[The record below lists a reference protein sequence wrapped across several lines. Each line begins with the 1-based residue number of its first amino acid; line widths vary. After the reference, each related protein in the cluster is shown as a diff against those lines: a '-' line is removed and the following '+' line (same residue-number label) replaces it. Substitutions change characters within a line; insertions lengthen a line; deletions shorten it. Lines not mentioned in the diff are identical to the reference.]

1 MVVGGA
7 EAFSLTLET
16 PNSQLPTPKS
26 QIPSQRPAKKP
37 VRAARARDMLPLMRR
52 LDSLVAALA
61 VAATATVMAN
71 QVRQAPGSGPF
82 DLVVANG
89 RVMDPESGLDAVR
102 HIGVRDGRIDAVSE
116 RPLEGRET
124 IDASGLVVAPGFI
137 DLHVHGHDAE
147 NDRVKVLDGVTTAL
161 ELEIGT
167 ADVDAWY
174 AARAGRSLLN
184 YGVSSGHI
192 PSRMAVFG
200 DPGTLLPSGNG
211 GRAVATPPQLADI
224 QARVRRGLE
233 RGGLGVGM
241 GIQYTPAATRWEI
254 VETFR
259 AAAAFGRPVFVH
271 VRSFGAGEPGS
282 SVESFLEV
290 IGAAAVTGASL
301 HIVHLNSMSLDQTP
315 QTLSLVEG
323 ARQRGQDVTTEAY
336 PYSAGMTRIESALLD
351 QYENASDDTLK
362 RLQWVATGERLTR
375 ETFTQYRRQGG
386 MVILHLNTPQM
397 EAMAVT
403 SPLTMIASDGRLEA
417 GKGHPRQAGT
427 FGRVLGHYVRETRQL
442 GLMDALR
449 KMTLMPAM
457 RLQKAAPDFERKG
470 RIRPGADADL
480 VVFDA
485 ERVSDRSTY
494 EQPAVPTEGFR
505 FVIVNGAPVVR
516 QGRVV
521 DGVFPGRA
529 ARAPAR

>member
-1 MVVGGA
+1 MRPLP
-7 EAFSLTLET
+7 SLG
-16 PNSQLPTPKS
+16 
-26 QIPSQRPAKKP
+26 
-37 VRAARARDMLPLMRR
+37 
-52 LDSLVAALA
+52 AALA
-61 VAATATVMAN
+61 VAAAATVIAS
-71 QVRQAPGSGPF
+71 QVRPAPGAGPF

-89 RVMDPESGLDAVR
+89 RVMDPESKLDVIR
-102 HIGVRDGRIDAVSE
+102 HVGVRGGRIDTVSE
-116 RPLEGRET
+116 LPLEGRET

-147 NDRVKVLDGVTTAL
+147 NDRAKVLDGVTTAL

-167 ADVDAWY
+167 VGVDAWY
-174 AARAGRSLLN
+174 AARDGRALLN

-200 DPGTLLPSGNG
+200 DPGTWLPSGDG
-211 GRAVATPPQLADI
+211 GRAVATPAQLTDI
-224 QARVRRGLE
+224 HARVRRGLE
-233 RGGLGVGM
+233 RGALGVGM

-259 AAAAFGRPVFVH
+259 VAAAFGRPVFVH
-271 VRSFGAGEPGS
+271 VRSYGVREPGS
-282 SVESFLEV
+282 SVEAFLEV
-290 IGAAAVTGASL
+290 IAAAAVTGASL
-301 HIVHLNSMSLDQTP
+301 HIVHLNSMSLEQTP
-315 QTLSLVEG
+315 QTLALVEG
-323 ARQRGQDVTTEAY
+323 AGQRGLDVTTEAY

-351 QYENASDDTLK
+351 QYETASDDALK

-375 ETFTQYRRQGG
+375 ETFKQYRRQGG
-386 MVILHLNTPQM
+386 MVIMHLNTPEM

-442 GLMDALR
+442 TLMDALR
-449 KMTLMPAM
+449 KMTLMPAA
-457 RLQKAAPDFERKG
+457 RLQNAAPAFERKG
-470 RIRPGADADL
+470 RLRPGADADL

-494 EQPAVPTEGFR
+494 EQPALPTEGFR
-505 FVIVNGAPVVR
+505 FVIVNGTPVVR
-516 QGRVV
+516 QGRIVN
-521 DGVFPGRA
+521 DAFPGRA
-529 ARAPAR
+529 TRAPLR